1 MSGELRGVS
10 EHGRRCDVVQGLVGP
25 GGCLL
30 VELDGGGCDDSGGGG
45 DVGLD
50 RGGKG
55 RGGGSNRRRGGG
67 VMCVQLCPVSEHTQH
82 GQSAVQGGAAAALV
96 CGDHLSHTRGGS
108 KKWNIEKE
116 N

>member
-10 EHGRRCDVVQGLVGP
+10 KHGRRCDVVQGLVGP

-30 VELDGGGCDDSGGGG
+30 VELDGGGRDNRRGGG

-50 RGGKG
+50 RGGER
-55 RGGGSNRRRGGG
+55 RGGGGNRRRGSG
-67 VMCVQLCPVSEHTQH
+67 VVCVQLRPVSEHTQH

-96 CGDHLSHTRGGS
+96 RGHHLSHTCGGS
-108 KKWNIEKE
+108 KKVE
-116 N
+116 NRERK